1 MGACCG
7 LNSGRGGWSLLVALN
22 LTGLVS
28 PYANSGDAGLRYINS
43 DVTLHLHRLPVG
55 EWIGLETTDHQ
66 ATRGVAYGA
75 ARLYDEEGLIGATSC
90 VAVAQTLRSVTP
102 QPEPPSAEAERVA
115 S

>member
-22 LTGLVS
+22 LTGL
-28 PYANSGDAGLRYINS
+28 AGLRYINS